1 MQLIK
6 SISSNQLVKKIFLA
20 FIGSILLAISSKI
33 KIPFYPV
40 PMTMQTFVVV
50 LIGVLYGW
58 KLGVFTVALYLF
70 EGAIGLPVFA
80 GTPEKGIGLIYLT
93 GPTMGYLMGFLVA
106 VFISGYFYPRI
117 KTSGQNNVENLLG
130 KLIISIK
137 FFMLFVVSMLSIYI
151 LGIIWLSNFVGWE
164 KVLVL
169 GVYPFVLAEMFKISI
184 LTVLA
189 KLVKI

>member
-50 LIGVLYGW
+50 LIGMLYGW

-80 GTPEKGIGLIYLT
+80 GTPEKGIGLIYFT
-93 GPTMGYLMGFLVA
+93 GPTMGYLMGFLLA
-106 VFISGYFYPRI
+106 VFISGYFYPKI
-117 KTSGQNNVENLLG
+117 KTSEQNVENLLG
-130 KLIISIK
+130 KLIISVK
-137 FFMLFVVSMLSIYI
+137 FFMLFVASMLSIYI

>member
-6 SISSNQLVKKIFLA
+6 NISSSKIIKTIFLA

-50 LIGVLYGW
+50 LIGMLYGW

-80 GTPEKGIGLIYLT
+80 GTPEKGIGLIYFT
-93 GPTMGYLMGFLVA
+93 GPTMGYLMGFLLA

-117 KTSGQNNVENLLG
+117 KTSGQNVENLSG

-137 FFMLFVVSMLSIYI
+137 FFMLFVVSILSIYI

-169 GVYPFVLAEMFKISI
+169 GVYPFLLAEIFKILI

>member
-6 SISSNQLVKKIFLA
+6 NISSNQLFKKIFLA

-40 PMTMQTFVVV
+40 PMTMQTFIVVF
-50 LIGVLYGW
+50 IGMLYGW

-80 GTPEKGIGLIYLT
+80 GTPEKGIGLIYFT
-93 GPTMGYLMGFLVA
+93 GPTMGYLLGFLLA

-117 KTSGQNNVENLLG
+117 KTSGQNVENLLG

-169 GVYPFVLAEMFKISI
+169 GVYPFLLAEIFKILI

>member
-6 SISSNQLVKKIFLA
+6 NISSNQLIKNIFLV

-50 LIGVLYGW
+50 LIGMLYGW

-80 GTPEKGIGLIYLT
+80 GTPEKGIGLIYFT
-93 GPTMGYLMGFLVA
+93 GPTMGYLMGFLLA
-106 VFISGYFYPRI
+106 VFISGYFYPKI
-117 KTSGQNNVENLLG
+117 KTSEQNVENLLG
-130 KLIISIK
+130 KLIISVK
-137 FFMLFVVSMLSIYI
+137 FFMLFVASMLSIYI

-169 GVYPFVLAEMFKISI
+169 GVYPFVLAEIFKISI

-189 KLVKI
+189 KLIKV

>member
-6 SISSNQLVKKIFLA
+6 NISSNQLIKKIFLV

-50 LIGVLYGW
+50 LIGMLYGW

-80 GTPEKGIGLIYLT
+80 GTPEKGIGLIYFT
-93 GPTMGYLMGFLVA
+93 GPTMGYLMGFLLA
-106 VFISGYFYPRI
+106 VFISGYFYPKI
-117 KTSGQNNVENLLG
+117 KTSEQNEENLFG
-130 KLIISIK
+130 KLIISVK
-137 FFMLFVVSMLSIYI
+137 FFMLFVASMLSIYI

>member
-6 SISSNQLVKKIFLA
+6 NISSNQLIKKIFLV

-50 LIGVLYGW
+50 LIGMLYGW

-80 GTPEKGIGLIYLT
+80 GTPEKGIGLIYFT
-93 GPTMGYLMGFLVA
+93 GPTMGYLMGFLLA
-106 VFISGYFYPRI
+106 VFISGYFYPKI
-117 KTSGQNNVENLLG
+117 KTSEQNVENLLG
-130 KLIISIK
+130 KLIISVK
-137 FFMLFVVSMLSIYI
+137 FFMLFLASMLSIYI

>member
-1 MQLIK
+1 ME
-6 SISSNQLVKKIFLA
+6 LVKSLKQSKLLKYVFFAL
-20 FIGSILLAISSKI
+20 IGSIILAISSKI

-40 PMTMQTFVVV
+40 PMTMQTLVV
-50 LIGVLYGW
+50 LMIGIVFGW
-58 KLGVFTVALYLF
+58 KLGLATVSLYLF
-70 EGAIGLPVFA
+70 EGIIGLPVFS
-80 GTPEKGIGLIYLT
+80 GTPEKGLGLVYFT
-93 GPTMGYLMGFLVA
+93 GPTMGYLMGFLLA
-106 VFISGYFYPRI
+106 VFISGYFYPKI
-117 KTSGQNNVENLLG
+117 KTSEQNVENLLG
-130 KLIISIK
+130 KLIISVK
-137 FFMLFVVSMLSIYI
+137 FFMLFVASMLSIYI

>member
-6 SISSNQLVKKIFLA
+6 NISSSKMVKTIFLA

-50 LIGVLYGW
+50 LIGMLYGW

-80 GTPEKGIGLIYLT
+80 GTPEKGIGLIYFT
-93 GPTMGYLMGFLVA
+93 GPTMGYLMGFLLA
-106 VFISGYFYPRI
+106 VFISGYFYPKI
-117 KTSGQNNVENLLG
+117 KTSEQNVENLLG
-130 KLIISIK
+130 KLIISVK
-137 FFMLFVVSMLSIYI
+137 FFMLFVASMLSIYI

>member
-6 SISSNQLVKKIFLA
+6 NISSSKMVKTIFLA

-50 LIGVLYGW
+50 LIGLLYGW
-58 KLGVFTVALYLF
+58 KLGVFTVTLYLF

-80 GTPEKGIGLIYLT
+80 GTPEKGIGLVYFT
-93 GPTMGYLMGFLVA
+93 GPTMGYLIGFLLA
-106 VFISGYFYPRI
+106 VFISGYFFPKI
-117 KTSGQNNVENLLG
+117 KNSVQNVESLFG
-130 KLIISIK
+130 KLIISAK
-137 FFMLFVVSMLSIYI
+137 LFMLFVASMLSIYI
-151 LGIIWLSNFVGWE
+151 LGIIWLSNFVGWD

-169 GVYPFVLAEMFKISI
+169 GVYPFLLAEIFKISI

-189 KLVKI
+189 KLIKV

>member
-93 GPTMGYLMGFLVA
+93 GPTMGYLIGFLVA

>member
-6 SISSNQLVKKIFLA
+6 NISSNQLIKKIFLV

-50 LIGVLYGW
+50 LIGMLYGW

-80 GTPEKGIGLIYLT
+80 GTPEKGIGLIYFT
-93 GPTMGYLMGFLVA
+93 GPTMGYLMGFLLA
-106 VFISGYFYPRI
+106 VFISGYFYPKI
-117 KTSGQNNVENLLG
+117 KIQS
-130 KLIISIK
+130 K
-137 FFMLFVVSMLSIYI
+137 M
-151 LGIIWLSNFVGWE
+151 
-164 KVLVL
+164 
-169 GVYPFVLAEMFKISI
+169 
-184 LTVLA
+184 
-189 KLVKI
+189 

>member
-6 SISSNQLVKKIFLA
+6 NISSNQLIKKIFLV

-50 LIGVLYGW
+50 LIGMLYGW

-80 GTPEKGIGLIYLT
+80 SGGGIAYLT
-93 GPTMGYLMGFLVA
+93 GPTAGYLYGMLFASVVISYLANLGFSKTYFKSLISLTIGSIIIFAIGIIYLGSIIGYQKAVA
-106 VFISGYFYPRI
+106 VGLLPFIPSELFKVALAVALIPTIQKVI
-117 KTSGQNNVENLLG
+117 K
-130 KLIISIK
+130 K
-137 FFMLFVVSMLSIYI
+137 
-151 LGIIWLSNFVGWE
+151 
-164 KVLVL
+164 
-169 GVYPFVLAEMFKISI
+169 
-184 LTVLA
+184 
-189 KLVKI
+189 

>member
-6 SISSNQLVKKIFLA
+6 NISSNQLIKKIFLV

-50 LIGVLYGW
+50 LIGMLYGW
-58 KLGVFTVALYLF
+58 KLGVFTVTLYLF

-80 GTPEKGIGLIYLT
+80 GTPEKGIGLIYFT
-93 GPTMGYLMGFLVA
+93 GPTMGYLMGFLLA
-106 VFISGYFYPRI
+106 VFISGYFYPKI
-117 KTSGQNNVENLLG
+117 KTSEQNEENLFG
-130 KLIISIK
+130 KLIISVK
-137 FFMLFVVSMLSIYI
+137 FFMLFVASMLSIYI

>member
-6 SISSNQLVKKIFLA
+6 NISSNQLIKKIFLV

-50 LIGVLYGW
+50 LIGMLYGW

-80 GTPEKGIGLIYLT
+80 GTPEKGIGLIYFT
-93 GPTMGYLMGFLVA
+93 GPTMGYLMGFLLA
-106 VFISGYFYPRI
+106 VFISGYFYPKI
-117 KTSGQNNVENLLG
+117 KTSEQNVENLLG
-130 KLIISIK
+130 KLIISVK
-137 FFMLFVVSMLSIYI
+137 FFILFVASMLSIYI

>member
-6 SISSNQLVKKIFLA
+6 NISSNQLIKKIFLV

-50 LIGVLYGW
+50 LIGMLYGW
-58 KLGVFTVALYLF
+58 KLGVFTVTLYLF

-80 GTPEKGIGLIYLT
+80 GTPEKGIGLIYFT
-93 GPTMGYLMGFLVA
+93 GPTMGYLMGFLLA
-106 VFISGYFYPRI
+106 VFISGYFYPKI
-117 KTSGQNNVENLLG
+117 KTSEQNVENLLG
-130 KLIISIK
+130 KLIISVK
-137 FFMLFVVSMLSIYI
+137 FFMLFVASMLSIYI